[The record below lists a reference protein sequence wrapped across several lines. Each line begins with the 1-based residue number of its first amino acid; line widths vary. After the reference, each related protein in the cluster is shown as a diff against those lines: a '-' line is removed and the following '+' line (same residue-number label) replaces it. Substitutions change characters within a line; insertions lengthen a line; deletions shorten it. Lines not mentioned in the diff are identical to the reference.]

1 MIDTDKY
8 EGHLYENSSTRHP
21 VQWYDDDS
29 LFDVVY
35 YCIDLLT
42 DDRTEAKEATA
53 ALLDDAPLLLEE
65 VKRLR
70 GLLDA
75 ANERARLAIESH
87 PNADEM
93 LKELIE

>member
-8 EGHLYENSSTRHP
+8 EGLSR
-21 VQWYDDDS
+21 
-29 LFDVVY
+29 FDLVEQHN
-35 YCIDLLT
+35 IHELAIFLLDLL
-42 DDRTEAKEATA
+42 A
-53 ALLDDAPLLLEE
+53 E

-75 ANERARLAIESH
+75 ANERARVAIESH

>member
-1 MIDTDKY
+1 MIDPDKVM
-8 EGHLYENSSTRHP
+8 G
-21 VQWYDDDS
+21 
-29 LFDVVY
+29 VY
-35 YCIDLLT
+35 CSKQEMICYLN
-42 DDRTEAKEATA
+42 A
-53 ALLDDAPLLLEE
+53 LEE

-70 GLLDA
+70 KLLAA

>member
-1 MIDTDKY
+1 MRNESDI
-8 EGHLYENSSTRHP
+8 L
-21 VQWYDDDS
+21 
-29 LFDVVY
+29 
-35 YCIDLLT
+35 
-42 DDRTEAKEATA
+42 
-53 ALLDDAPLLLEE
+53 ALNMLKAE

-93 LKELIE
+93 LKEMIQ